1 MQNYFFSQLLSSGT
15 ILTITL
21 EMPEALVPLQTMSW
35 DLSGQPPI
43 MILIV
48 KIIEESNL
56 LQDCVLALVICVNTN
71 SRYFKSYLQLRFWC
85 WIDFSFYSPLSHD
98 EKHTLLS
105 IIKNTD
111 CRLLDLIG
119 TVLINTLLF
128 GNCFVDTHT
137 NTQILNATTEYIL
150 TTKIFDESLF
160 YSRDLKVDGC
170 QSNLYVMLKQLLFF
184 YKFYNFF
191 GRGHSLIKQPCY
203 NNIFQ
208 FIQHESRV
216 NTFWYCFPV
225 IRRYT
230 FHYLMKWA
238 LILGNQSSFEILQLS
253 AIWRY
258 QSLVT
263 LFFSS
268 VVILI

>member
-1 MQNYFFSQLLSSGT
+1 MFFLSAAVEWNNLDHNIGNAGSFSAFKNN
-15 ILTITL
+15 ILRFIRSTPNNDFNWENHRGIKLITRL
-21 EMPEALVPLQTMSW
+21 RVG
-35 DLSGQPPI
+35 LSHLCKQ
-43 MILIV
+43 
-48 KIIEESNL
+48 
-56 LQDCVLALVICVNTN
+56 N

-85 WIDFSFYSPLSHD
+85 WIDFSFYSPLFHD

-105 IIKNTD
+105 TTKNID
-111 CRLLDLIG
+111 YRLLDVIG
-119 TVLINTLLF
+119 TVLINTFLF
-128 GNCFVDTHT
+128 GNCFVNTHT
-137 NTQILNATTEYIL
+137 NTQILNATIEYIL
-150 TTKIFDESLF
+150 TTKTFDESLF

-170 QSNLYVMLKQLLFF
+170 QSNLYFMLKQLLFF

-191 GRGHSLIKQPCY
+191 GRCHSLINQPCY